1 MAKVKVTINMPA
13 IEAMKR
19 LNSLPVALK
28 VGPPVVKKMLEAI
41 AKGLSPVYG
50 FGRFDEYVGI
60 GRQRRVKKIA
70 KALRKGGAKNK
81 SKAVLSSVG
90 KPYPLSVQYKFPNK
104 KVRPV
109 NLSLNGK
116 MLSHLSARFG
126 NGALQI
132 GIFDKDQALLASYHQ
147 DGTDVMPQRRFIPSE
162 KGEDFIE
169 TIRRLMKNLYA
180 EQLQKILDLYNKK

>member
-1 MAKVKVTINMPA
+1 MAKVKVTIKMPA

-28 VGPPVVKKMLEAI
+28 VGPPVVQKMLEAI

-50 FGRFDEYVGI
+50 FGRFEEYVGI
-60 GRQRRVKKIA
+60 GRQRRTRKLA
-70 KALRKGGAKNK
+70 KALRKGGAPK
-81 SKAVLSSVG
+81 KARSLTSSLG
-90 KPYPLSVQYKFPNK
+90 KPYPLSVQHKFPNK

-116 MLSHLSARFG
+116 MLSYLGARFS
-126 NGALQI
+126 NGSLEI

-147 DGTDVMPQRRFIPSE
+147 DGTPDMPQRRFIPSG
-162 KGEDFIE
+162 KGEDFIV

-180 EQLQKILDLYNKK
+180 EQLQKILDLHNRK